1 MQRLTELKK
10 KKRLLMSSLI
20 NALNVSEDWQNYFKH
35 KVFSRIY
42 KHFN

>member
-10 KKRLLMSSLI
+10 KTINELI
-20 NALNVSEDWQNYFKH
+20 NALNVTEDWQNYSMH
-35 KVFSRIY
+35 KVFSRID

>member
-1 MQRLTELKK
+1 MQRLTEFKK
-10 KKRLLMSSLI
+10 KDYKWAHY
-20 NALNVSEDWQNYFKH
+20 NALNVTEDWQNYSKH